1 MGVFV
6 GKKNKKL
13 IRDTSFGK
21 IKTSK
26 IFGIRDTIGAKK
38 ANVYFYEKPRGE
50 GTALWK
56 QILPTPYVRNIS
68 LNEVLQSGGSVQES
82 DLYLNSIPK
91 DTYDRSQLETATLEG
106 NVDKYWV
113 INQRAYTTV
122 NIKEKLFSFNVQ
134 IRRLDSINVGDL
146 INPEEDDMG
155 LTQDQVDQRINELV
169 SVGALKTSSEAK
181 RDFFIFSKTFNL
193 NLPRENE
200 NMIFERTAD
209 GLYLSHTILA
219 LSSPVG
225 TVPNIVDPSQGGGPW
240 GIRFDDCEFSTDAM
254 ERIFPEVTGTFP
266 YDAGNHEYE
275 LTLPINAP
283 QTTALFE
290 YVQLRETDQ
299 QRAGRFFVTWPA
311 RSQSHSLGSKT
322 IKALRVKVGNND
334 AVDIALN
341 RDTTVTNA
349 FAMVSDKL
357 PADPQGLSG
366 NSSVT
371 MTFNFVFT
379 DDTLAY
385 GDNGEVFYPVV
396 RDADLKLTW
405 QSWAGPDLQSLV
417 NVANIERFYHDFETT
432 GGYDIDLNTYNFMQS
447 LTGDQ
452 VVQGNNRRMNSVNQC
467 RFKLDIARH
476 DKQQWDAGKYRCKVH
491 RQQAG
496 AQPYL
501 HDFQYKKGV
510 SVG

>member
-6 GKKNKKL
+6 GEKNKNTFSENFGIDVAEIYS
-13 IRDTSFGK
+13 IRD
-21 IKTSK
+21 
-26 IFGIRDTIGAKK
+26 DIGAKK
-38 ANVYFYEKPRGE
+38 ANVYFYEKPKSE
-50 GTALWK
+50 GTTALWK
-56 QILPTPYVRNIS
+56 QILPTPYIRNIS
-68 LNEVLQSGGSVQES
+68 HKEILEPGGSLQEG
-82 DLYLNSIPK
+82 DLFLNGIPK
-91 DTYDRSQLETATLEG
+91 DKFDRSQLETASLEG
-106 NVDKYWV
+106 LVDKYWV
-113 INQRAYTTV
+113 INQRAYTTI
-122 NIKEKLFSFNVQ
+122 NIVEKIATFNVQ
-134 IRRLDSINVGDL
+134 IRRYDSINVGDL

-155 LTQDQVDQRINELV
+155 LTQDQVDARIRELV
-169 SVGALKTSSEAK
+169 AVGVLKTSSEAQK
-181 RDFFIFSKTFNL
+181 DFFIFSKTFNL
-193 NLPRENE
+193 NLPREGE

-219 LSSPVG
+219 LSSTVG
-225 TVPNIVDPSQGGGPW
+225 SVPNILSPSSGGGPW
-240 GIRFDDCEFSTDAM
+240 GIRFDDCEFSTDAI

-357 PADPQGLSG
+357 PADPTGLSG

-385 GDNGEVFYPVV
+385 GDNGVVFYPVV

-491 RQQAG
+491 RQQTG